1 MTDASGDESAVDA
14 VVVGAGFAGLYMA
27 HRLRD
32 HLGLSVRG
40 IEAAEG
46 VGGTWYWNRYPGARC
61 DIESQ
66 LYCYSF
72 SRELEQEWD
81 WSERFPAQPEVL
93 RYLNHVAERFDLNR
107 SFTFGT
113 RVVGADLD
121 ETSDTWLVPTDRGE
135 RLRARFLIAAT
146 GNLSAERIPDFPGR
160 DDFRG
165 HTYFTGDWPHQPVD
179 FSGRQV
185 ALIGTGSTGVQLVPH
200 VARQAA
206 ALTVFQRTP
215 AYACPLGNRPIDAGT
230 MARIKADYPAI
241 RQREWDFPGGV
252 IFDDVR
258 PSALAETPEARQR
271 FYEQK
276 WQAGGM
282 NLWLG
287 SYEDILLDE
296 RANETVAEFVRDKIR
311 SRVDDPDTA
320 EKLTPRGYP
329 FGAKRQTLEDGYYE
343 AFNQPHV
350 ELVDVK
356 ATPIECITPD
366 DIRTADRHHPVDDII
381 FATGFDAFTGALYRM
396 NIRGRGGRLL
406 SDHWTA
412 GPRPYLG
419 LNTSGFPNLFFI
431 TGPLSPSV
439 LFNMPRAIEQHC
451 DWIAD
456 CITWLRAHDYRA
468 IEALPDAEAGWVDHV
483 REVADATLLPQ
494 ADSWYLGANVPGKPR
509 VFMVYLGGCA
519 NYKKRCDEEAAAG
532 YEGFTLIPSSGAG
545 NRSIGP

>member
-1 MTDASGDESAVDA
+1 MLDA
-14 VVVGAGFAGLYMA
+14 VVVGAGFAGLYMV
-27 HRLRD
+27 HLLRNR
-32 HLGLSVRG
+32 LGLSVQG
-40 IEAAEG
+40 IEAAQG

-72 SRELEQEWD
+72 SPELEQEWN

-93 RYLNHVAERFDLNR
+93 DYLNHVAERFDLMR
-107 SFTFGT
+107 SFTFDT
-113 RVVGADLD
+113 RVVGADFD
-121 ETSDTWLVPTDRGE
+121 ETTDTWLVCTDGGARI
-135 RLRARFLIAAT
+135 RARFFIAAT
-146 GNLSAERIPDFPGR
+146 GNLSAGRIPDFPGR

-165 HTYFTGDWPHQPVD
+165 NTYFTGDWPHETVD
-179 FSGRQV
+179 FSGRRV

-200 VARQAA
+200 VAQQAA

-215 AYACPLGNRPIDAGT
+215 AYACPLGNRPLDTEA
-230 MARIKADYPAI
+230 MARIKANYPAI

-258 PSALAETPEARQR
+258 PSALAETPEARQH

-276 WQAGGM
+276 WRAGGM

-287 SYEDILLDE
+287 SYEDILVDE
-296 RANETVAEFVRDKIR
+296 RANETVAEFIRDKIR
-311 SRVDDPDTA
+311 TRVENPDTA

-329 FGAKRQTLEDGYYE
+329 FGAKRQTLEDGYYD
-343 AFNQPHV
+343 AFNQDHV
-350 ELVDVK
+350 ELVDVRT
-356 ATPIECITPD
+356 TPIECITPD
-366 DIRTADRHHPVDDII
+366 SIRTADRDYLVDDII
-381 FATGFDAFTGALYRM
+381 FATGFDAFTGSLYRM

-406 SDHWTA
+406 SDHWAA

-451 DWIAD
+451 NWVAD
-456 CITWLRAHDYRA
+456 CIAHLLEHDYRA
-468 IEALPDAEAGWVDHV
+468 IEAEPEAEQGWVEHV
-483 REVADATLLPQ
+483 REVADATLLPK

-519 NYKKRCDEEAAAG
+519 NYKKICDDVTAAG
-532 YEGFTLIPSSGAG
+532 YQGFALTPTTSPDTAPTPG
-545 NRSIGP
+545 